1 MDTMTT
7 SRKESVEVSGQGM
20 TKQSAFSDA
29 IAKVQKKLMAGS
41 EDVYLQIKPI
51 GIEALSATKE
61 THTEKFCFFFLA
73 REKVS
78 YTVNLLVHVEMTVV
92 SMDKVTF
99 VDVQKEAVKTKNS
112 LKSVD
117 FKRL

>member
-1 MDTMTT
+1 MTT

-29 IAKVQKKLMAGS
+29 IAKVQKLMAGS

-99 VDVQKEAVKTKNS
+99 VDV
-112 LKSVD
+112 
-117 FKRL
+117 KRRQ

>member
-1 MDTMTT
+1 MTT

-51 GIEALSATKE
+51 GIETLSATKE
-61 THTEKFCFFFLA
+61 THTEKLCFFYLA

-112 LKSVD
+112 LKSVA